1 MSDFQ
6 YLRFSRAG
14 ESSLLRPDFCTAQQ
28 RKMLV
33 EASVTMDYVQSF
45 LLIAGYV
52 GGGVGVQSLGLH
64 V

>member
-1 MSDFQ
+1 M
-6 YLRFSRAG
+6 
-14 ESSLLRPDFCTAQQ
+14 
-28 RKMLV
+28 

-52 GGGVGVQSLGLH
+52 GGGGGGVQSLGLH

>member
-1 MSDFQ
+1 
-6 YLRFSRAG
+6 
-14 ESSLLRPDFCTAQQ
+14 
-28 RKMLV
+28 MLV

-64 V
+64 VWPYPRVVTQ